1 MSESKEVTQRP
12 ILPGTISGGI
22 KTETAEEKLS
32 IMLGMNVCKKWFSS
46 GLLNIKSIKNMVQLT
61 EKRNELMKITFE
73 LKLHHLLTRVE

>member
-1 MSESKEVTQRP
+1 MSESKEVTQRL

-46 GLLNIKSIKNMVQLT
+46 GLLNIKSIKNMVQFT
-61 EKRNELMKITFE
+61 EKKKINEE
-73 LKLHHLLTRVE
+73 LHHLLTRVE